1 MDGRTKVYGVM
12 GDPIEHSMSPLMH
25 NFYARRTGKDLV
37 YVPFHVN
44 RGTVEAAVKGAFA
57 LNIQGI
63 NVTVPHKQDVMKCLE
78 AIDEDAVAIGAVN
91 TLVRTEHGYKGYNTD
106 GAGLKR
112 AMDEAGISVAGEK
125 CILLGA
131 GGAAKAAAYTL
142 AKYGAEVVYILNRS
156 VEKAA
161 ALADYINGLAGRAVL
176 IPLKL
181 NEYDQIPQ
189 EEKGY
194 LAVQSTSVGMHPHE
208 EDVIIEDTAFYKLI
222 HTAVDIVY
230 TPSCTKFM
238 KMVQAAGGKAINGLD
253 MLLYQGLIAYE
264 LWNPDVKV
272 DKDTIDTVRDMIL
285 AYLHGDVRKDNVIL
299 TRIRKLK
306 KKPVWRFLRSLQ
318 KKERKLSGSWKR
330 SVWKNC

>member
-1 MDGRTKVYGVM
+1 
-12 GDPIEHSMSPLMH
+12 MSPLMH

-44 RGTVEAAVKGAFA
+44 RGTVEMAVKGAFA

-78 AIDEDAVAIGAVN
+78 AIDEDALAIGAVN

-112 AMDEAGISVAGEK
+112 VMDEAGISLQEK
-125 CILLGA
+125 NVSA
-131 GGAAKAAAYTL
+131 EGGRRRRSCLYPLKVRKA
-142 AKYGAEVVYILNRS
+142 VVYILNRS
-156 VEKAA
+156 LEKAA
-161 ALADYINGLAGRAVL
+161 ALADYINGLAGREVL

-181 NEYDQIPQ
+181 EEYGQIPQ
-189 EEKGY
+189 NEKGY
-194 LAVQSTSVGMHPHE
+194 LAVQSTSVGMHPHT
-208 EDVIIEDTAFYKLI
+208 EDVIIEDNGLFMFGI

-238 KMVQAAGGKAINGLD
+238 KMVQETGGKAINGLD

-272 DKDTIDTVRDMIL
+272 DKDTIDTVREMIL
-285 AYLHGDVRKDNVIL
+285 DHLHGNTRKNNVIF
-299 TRIRKLK
+299 TGFMEAGKTSAGRFYASHYHMPFIDTDQEIEKEAGMAISRIFADKGEEA
-306 KKPVWRFLRSLQ
+306 FLES
-318 KKERKLSGSWKR
+318 
-330 SVWKNC
+330 